1 MNIDYRKISESVC
14 NLKSLF
20 IKKGRVILIICP
32 VFYIVKL
39 GSKGL
44 LTLISLQSGQLL
56 FVLVSLTIYL
66 FSAGGKD
73 DRTYE

>member
-1 MNIDYRKISESVC
+1 M
-14 NLKSLF
+14 
-20 IKKGRVILIICP
+20 ILIIFP

>member
-1 MNIDYRKISESVC
+1 M
-14 NLKSLF
+14 
-20 IKKGRVILIICP
+20 ILIICP
-32 VFYIVKL
+32 AFYIVKL